1 MRRLRFRLILP
12 LVFGCLALTLIAWE
26 FHNERVIA
34 SMGTG
39 WDTGPPVWPYQTA
52 WILLQAINA
61 PAYALDL
68 PLFLLLRV
76 TTDARLLLEVELPTI
91 FLWWWFIGWRID
103 CGLLP
108 QRDVRQRGLWGVVLG
123 IISLGIWSCATYLVV
138 QQVKFWSEYGG
149 RSWRGPMLFL
159 MGHAGILCWCLLM
172 GFCSAAAT
180 VRLALSSRDRSPSNA
195 VNEGLNSR

>member
-1 MRRLRFRLILP
+1 MRRFRFRLILP
-12 LVFGCLALTLIAWE
+12 LVFGCLALTLMAWE

-34 SMGTG
+34 SMGMG
-39 WDTGPPVWPYQTA
+39 WDTGPPVWPYQTS

-103 CGLLP
+103 FGLLP
-108 QRDVRQRGLWGVVLG
+108 QRDVRQRRPWGATLGVV
-123 IISLGIWSCATYLVV
+123 SLGIWSCATYLVV
-138 QQVKFWSEYGG
+138 QQVKFWSEYGEYG
-149 RSWRGPMLFL
+149 WRGPTLFL
-159 MGHAGILCWCLLM
+159 MRHAGILCWCLLL
-172 GFCSAAAT
+172 GLWSAVAT
-180 VRLALSSRDRSPSNA
+180 VRVTTSFRNKRPETEL
-195 VNEGLNSR
+195 VNSR